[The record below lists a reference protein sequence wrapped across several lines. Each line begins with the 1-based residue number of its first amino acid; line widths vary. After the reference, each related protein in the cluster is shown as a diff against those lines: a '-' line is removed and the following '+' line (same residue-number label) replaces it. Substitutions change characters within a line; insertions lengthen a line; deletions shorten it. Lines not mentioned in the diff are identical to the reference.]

1 MAEVRLPTL
10 NKVMLTGR
18 LTRDPETRYTPSGAA
33 VCNMGIAVNR
43 RFRGSSGEWQ
53 EEVCYINVVA
63 WSKLAERL
71 GETLKKGSAVMVEG
85 RLQSRSWET
94 KDGQKRNTIEVN
106 ALSVQSLDK
115 RSGGYEGGG
124 GGYDGGG
131 SSDSVPEP
139 PPADGFG
146 DAEDEVP
153 F

>member
-43 RFRGSSGEWQ
+43 RYRGSSGEWQ
-53 EEVCYINVVA
+53 EEVCYVNIVA

-115 RSGGYEGGG
+115 RSGGYESGGG
-124 GGYDGGG
+124 HDSGG
-131 SSDSVPEP
+131 SSGSVPEP

>member
-43 RFRGSSGEWQ
+43 RYRGSSGEWQ
-53 EEVCYINVVA
+53 EEVCYVNIVA

-124 GGYDGGG
+124 GGYDGG
-131 SSDSVPEP
+131 SSGSVPEP

>member
-10 NKVMLTGR
+10 NKVMLAGR

-53 EEVCYINVVA
+53 EEVCYVNVVA

-115 RSGGYEGGG
+115 RSGGFESGGG
-124 GGYDGGG
+124 GHEGG
-131 SSDSVPEP
+131 SSGSVPEP

>member
-115 RSGGYEGGG
+115 RSGGYESGGG
-124 GGYDGGG
+124 GHESGG
-131 SSDSVPEP
+131 SSGSVPEP